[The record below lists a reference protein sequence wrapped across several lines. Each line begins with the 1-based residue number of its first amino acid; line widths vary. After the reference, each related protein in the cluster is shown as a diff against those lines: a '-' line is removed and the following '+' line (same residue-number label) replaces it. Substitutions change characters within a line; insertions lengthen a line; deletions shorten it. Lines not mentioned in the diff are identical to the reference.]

1 MRYTNRRILYFTL
14 LYRGILNN
22 GMLLITRENAR
33 GGLAVVAQKLPVAS
47 EPVARSLGTALQRA
61 PASLRPAA
69 AATGLRW
76 VRPCNVGRLLSPAI
90 CSLVVEPVARRPLV
104 PVVRGRWRRLSV
116 RPSVCPTQ
124 SSLMASLVR
133 PSPTKLIAVTVC
145 WLAACRVCRALDL
158 GKWSKTHFW
167 HSVVR

>member
-1 MRYTNRRILYFTL
+1 MMRYTNRRILYFTL

-69 AATGLRW
+69 AATGLR
-76 VRPCNVGRLLSPAI
+76 
-90 CSLVVEPVARRPLV
+90 
-104 PVVRGRWRRLSV
+104 
-116 RPSVCPTQ
+116 
-124 SSLMASLVR
+124 
-133 PSPTKLIAVTVC
+133 
-145 WLAACRVCRALDL
+145 
-158 GKWSKTHFW
+158 
-167 HSVVR
+167 